1 MRKVTKKNI
10 KLDKDAI
17 KTLDVSHLAEQ
28 SLNPNDWLIK
38 LVRVNTDCILGYP
51 HSLMTLL
58 S

>member
-28 SLNPNDWLIK
+28 SLNPNDWLF